1 MGLTIGNG
9 PLSPQ
14 RPSDLNY
21 RLDGPEHLL
30 FFDDFPRRV
39 RATFAD
45 TDVVDTRRGRLLHES
60 GALPVLY
67 VPDDDI
73 AAEVLRPTEH
83 STHCPFKGDAAYWT
97 VHVADRTA
105 ENAVWAYPDP
115 IPAARWLRGYKA
127 VHWEAMDAWYDED
140 EQVYGHLRDPYHRVD
155 VRASSGR
162 VRVMADGELLA
173 ESTRVKVLSETG
185 LPNRYYLPR
194 EDVHV
199 TLSPSETTM
208 VCPYKGTSS
217 YWSTPALTDVGWTY
231 EEPLEDAAK
240 IAGHVCFLHD
250 DLTIEVD

>member
-21 RLDGPEHLL
+21 RVDGPEHLL

-39 RATFAD
+39 RARFAD
-45 TDVVDTRRGRLLHES
+45 TVVVDTRRGRLLHES
-60 GALPVLY
+60 GLLPMLY
-67 VPDDDI
+67 VPDEDI
-73 AAEVLRPTEH
+73 ATEVLRRTAH

-97 VHVADRTA
+97 VRVGNRTA
-105 ENAVWAYPDP
+105 ENAVWAYPQP
-115 IPAARWLRGYKA
+115 IPAAGWLRGYKA
-127 VHWEAMDAWYDED
+127 VYWGSMDAWYDED

-155 VRASSGR
+155 VRAASGR
-162 VRVMADGELLA
+162 VRVVADGDVLA
-173 ESTRVKVLSETG
+173 ESSRAKVLSETG

-199 TLSPSETTM
+199 TLRPSETTM

-217 YWSTPALTDVGWTY
+217 YWSTPALGDAGWSY

-240 IAGHVCFLHD
+240 IARHVCFLHD
-250 DLTIEVD
+250 DLCVEVD